1 MAKFEMTASHTVDA
15 VQYQAP
21 NGADVA
27 GNVDEVQ
34 AVHPDAVEQEGWA
47 PATGQAALVV
57 GDVSLANSEW
67 LLVFDDESVLV
78 LSDDDFQASGYLAV
92 GDPDVAAE
100 PDKKEWPNN
109 TPPVDTSKPADPA
122 PAE

>member
-1 MAKFEMTASHTVDA
+1 MAKFEMTTHHEVDA
-15 VQYQAP
+15 VQYEAP

-34 AVHPDAVEQEGWA
+34 AVHPDAVEQDGWA
-47 PATGQAALVV
+47 PATGQNALVV

-78 LSDDDFQASGYLAV
+78 LSDDDFQASGYVAV
-92 GDPDVAAE
+92 DGANAPA
-100 PDKKEWPNN
+100 KEWPNN
-109 TPPVDTSKPADPA
+109 TPPVDTSKPADPT